1 MTRHVVAFAAWC
13 ALIVSPVVIV
23 FGLFSSDIN
32 SEDWQLFVQNGMI
45 TAQFIQFVSVCV
57 VLFAWLL
64 TMITLVQGIRIQR
77 TKWHAT
83 DPSSMLSMCG
93 IALAGFLSLG
103 TTNTNATTTNGVSS
117 VDIQTVISPVMAGM
131 SATHAI
137 RRLQKE
143 SSEKHQESE
152 GMSIVDED
160 VSPRGVAV
168 VIDRAPVHPQ
178 WEVVVRLYGY
188 PRVENRNGDT
198 IDFRKRKALELLTW
212 LSTNR
217 DRPLRSAARTAM
229 WESNIS
235 DSSFATV
242 VSDMRRCLSELCP
255 HVSPREWAPPTF
267 TDEIILT
274 DVVITDVELLVSTW
288 KLFETNHSRFSDV
301 VRELSQIRD
310 IPFAGT
316 NYCWPDVDGST
327 TRFVITGANIAREFA
342 YWAYDN
348 KEWNGV
354 TTAVTAGLRLL
365 PGDEEL
371 LDLQRLVLQASR
383 SGLD

>member
-1 MTRHVVAFAAWC
+1 MTRRFAAIAAWC
-13 ALIVSPVVIV
+13 ALIVSPIVVALHLV
-23 FGLFSSDIN
+23 SGDVSSD
-32 SEDWQLFVQNGMI
+32 DWQLFVQHGMI
-45 TAQFIQFVSVCV
+45 TARLIKFMSICV

-64 TMITLVQGIRIQR
+64 TVITLIQGIRIQR
-77 TKWHAT
+77 TKWHMT

-103 TTNTNATTTNGVSS
+103 SANTTGEAEHASS
-117 VDIQTVISPVMAGM
+117 GLDVHSVVSPVMAGM
-131 SATHAI
+131 SATNAI
-137 RRLQKE
+137 RRLKKDT
-143 SSEKHQESE
+143 SERNEELDTPSTAGECVPHS
-152 GMSIVDED
+152 
-160 VSPRGVAV
+160 GVAV
-168 VIDRAPVHPQ
+168 VIDRAPRDYE
-178 WEVVVRLYGY
+178 WEVVVRLFGY
-188 PRVENRNGDT
+188 PRVESRTGDT

-212 LSTNR
+212 LSINR
-217 DRPLRSAARTAM
+217 DRSLRSAARTAI

-255 HVSPREWAPPTF
+255 HISPREWAPPTF
-267 TDEIILT
+267 TDDIVLSNKVVT
-274 DVVITDVELLVSTW
+274 DVDLLRNVWQRFESDRSTFVNVVE
-288 KLFETNHSRFSDV
+288 
-301 VRELSQIRD
+301 ELSRVRD
-310 IPFAGT
+310 LPFAGT

-327 TRFVITGANIAREFA
+327 TRFVMMGANIAREVA

-348 KEWNGV
+348 KKWNEV

>member
-1 MTRHVVAFAAWC
+1 MTRRLVAIGAWC
-13 ALIVSPVVIV
+13 ALIVTPIVIV
-23 FGLFSSDIN
+23 SRLLSSDIN
-32 SEDWQLFVQNGMI
+32 GDDWQLFVQHGII
-45 TAQFIQFVSVCV
+45 TAQLIQFASICV

-64 TMITLVQGIRIQR
+64 TMITVVQGFRIQR

-103 TTNTNATTTNGVSS
+103 STNTSATATNAVSG

-131 SATHAI
+131 SAAHAI
-137 RRLQKE
+137 RRLQKD
-143 SSEKHQESE
+143 SSAKQKLEPTL
-152 GMSIVDED
+152 IVDEGVPD
-160 VSPRGVAV
+160 RGVAV
-168 VIDRAPVHPQ
+168 VIDRAPRDIE
-178 WEVVVRLYGY
+178 WEVVVRLFGY

-212 LSTNR
+212 LSINR

-255 HVSPREWAPPTF
+255 HISPREWAPPTF
-267 TDEIILT
+267 TDEIVLT
-274 DVVITDVELLVSTW
+274 NVIVTDVELLLSTW
-288 KLFETNHSRFSDV
+288 KQFETERSQLSGL
-301 VRELSQIRD
+301 VRELSRIRD

-327 TRFVITGANIAREFA
+327 TRFVITGANIARELA

-348 KEWNGV
+348 KEWNCV

-371 LDLQRLVLQASR
+371 LDLQRLVLQSPR

>member
-1 MTRHVVAFAAWC
+1 MTRRLAALAAWC
-13 ALIVSPVVIV
+13 ALILSPLVV
-23 FGLFSSDIN
+23 GSHLASSDV
-32 SEDWQLFVQNGMI
+32 SRDDWRLFVQQGII
-45 TAQFIQFVSVCV
+45 TAELVQFMSICA

-64 TMITLVQGIRIQR
+64 TVITLIQGIRIQR
-77 TKWHAT
+77 TRWHVT
-83 DPSSMLSMCG
+83 DPSSMLSVCG

-103 TTNTNATTTNGVSS
+103 SANSTGEAEIDVSGLDVHS
-117 VDIQTVISPVMAGM
+117 VISPVMAGM

-137 RRLQKE
+137 RRRQKD
-143 SSEKHQESE
+143 SSEGHQKLDTAS
-152 GMSIVDED
+152 MIDECAPH
-160 VSPRGVAV
+160 SGVAV
-168 VIDRAPVHPQ
+168 VIDRAPRAYE
-178 WEVVVRLYGY
+178 WEVVVRLFGY
-188 PRVENRNGDT
+188 PKVENSTGGT

-212 LSTNR
+212 LSINR

-242 VSDMRRCLSELCP
+242 VSDMRRCLTELCP

-267 TDEIILT
+267 TDNIILSNKVVT
-274 DVVITDVELLVSTW
+274 DVDLLRNAWQRFESDRST
-288 KLFETNHSRFSDV
+288 FVDV
-301 VRELSQIRD
+301 VEELSRVRD
-310 IPFAGT
+310 LPFAGT
-316 NYCWPDVDGST
+316 HYCWPDVDGST
-327 TRFVITGANIAREFA
+327 TRFVMMGSNIAREVA

-348 KEWNGV
+348 KKWSEV

-371 LDLQRLVLQASR
+371 LDLQRLVLQESR